1 MSVLHPA
8 NERADELTAVL
19 VVQTFNVYELI
30 ARHFKIARD
39 DMALERLTALDA
51 FVERTAKSLL
61 DAPPSG

>member
-1 MSVLHPA
+1 M
-8 NERADELTAVL
+8 
-19 VVQTFNVYELI
+19 VQTFDVYELI